1 MRRSSAEA
9 EAPAAAAPSER
20 RVRRPRWRWS
30 TFREGLAQR
39 RDAEHK
45 FGVVRL
51 GLLAAWLIYCLVSEP
66 TLLENLRR
74 PAPLPALLALA
85 AAAWLLNEAAKDPD
99 ASKRRRLGGVLLDQG
114 FVFVTLLILGDR
126 GAWLLPVSLLVSVAN
141 GLHFGRSYGLFAAV
155 LSAVGFVAAVLV
167 RPDAWTHSAI
177 LVQAAAAA
185 LIVIPV
191 YVALVAE
198 RLINASEEYRA
209 RARKMARIAMEDPL
223 TRLANRAYFKKALAR
238 AVDNAKAGEAEES
251 FAVLYCDLD
260 DFKMINDTHGHP
272 AGDAVL
278 RRVAE
283 ALRRCVRRTDVV
295 ARLGGDEFA
304 VYLKGI
310 SDAEIAKRIG
320 RSIVDAVRGIDSA
333 EGFSVQVA
341 CSLGITMVAAPVDET
356 VGVDRVLA
364 RADEAMFQAKR
375 AGKNQFYLQWA
386 NL

>member
-1 MRRSSAEA
+1 MRRDSGETEA
-9 EAPAAAAPSER
+9 LAAAAR
-20 RVRRPRWRWS
+20 RLRRPRWRWS
-30 TFREGLAQR
+30 TFREGLSRR
-39 RDAEHK
+39 RDAEHL
-45 FGVVRL
+45 FGAVRVL
-51 GLLAAWLIYCLVSEP
+51 LLALWAVFCVATDPSLAG
-66 TLLENLRR
+66 NLRH
-74 PAPLPALLALA
+74 PAPLVAVLALA
-85 AAAWLLNEAAKDPD
+85 AAAWLLNAASRDPD
-99 ASKRRRLGGVLLDQG
+99 PSPRRRFAAAALDQG
-114 FVFVTLLILGDR
+114 FIFVTLLILGDR

-141 GLHFGRSYGLFAAV
+141 GLHFGRAYGLFAAA
-155 LSAVGFVAAVLV
+155 LSAAGFVGAVVL
-167 RPDAWTHSAI
+167 RPDAWMQSAI
-177 LVQAAAAA
+177 LVKAAAAA
-185 LIVIPV
+185 LVTIPA

-223 TRLANRAYFKKALAR
+223 TRLANRAYFKKSLTR
-238 AVDNAKAGEAEES
+238 AVENAKAGEGEES

-260 DFKMINDTHGHP
+260 NFKMVNDTLGHP

-283 ALRRCVRRTDVV
+283 ALRKCVRRTDVV

-304 VYLKGI
+304 VYLKGL

-320 RSIVDAVRGIDSA
+320 RSIVEAVRSIDSV
-333 EGFSVQVA
+333 EGGAVQVA
-341 CSLGITMVAAPVDET
+341 CSLGITMVAAPVDEA